1 MTEARQQ
8 VQAHLDEL
16 SVTSRRHRGVLRR
29 LREPATIAD
38 LVDAT
43 ALSRRAV
50 ETLLRLAAPDLDRVG
65 DTYRLAADGYDDLA
79 LPDGAPLAWT
89 GREDPALAERLAP
102 LIAAAP
108 PPVTHLDH
116 VPATPASVAR
126 RATWMADELWL
137 PGATVAFVGDHDL
150 TSVAL
155 ALAVPDVQVVV
166 VDVDTR
172 LLDFLRD
179 VLPDARLHHLDLRDP
194 LPAHLAGTVDAFV
207 TDPPY
212 TPTGAALFVA
222 RGLAM
227 LRGGPVGTLH
237 RRGLLAYGYGEELPT
252 LGLKVQRAVQDLEV
266 VFEQVLPRFGRYVGA
281 QAVGSASDWYVLA
294 PTPRTAR
301 AVARFTVPDERIYTH
316 GRQSLEAVPGG
327 GVASG
332 TQAVP
337 ASDAEGGAPVPDPA
351 DVLRADPADVLRAR
365 LAAHEAAT
373 VRAAA
378 VTALAKGLRA
388 AGQRPTK
395 AQVRDLV
402 AGVLVQAP
410 GALGGV
416 DGDQRLGE
424 LDDEARAALT
434 SALIGL
440 LPAASA

>member
-1 MTEARQQ
+1 MTQARQQ
-8 VQAHLDEL
+8 LQAHLDEL
-16 SVTSRRHRGVLRR
+16 SVTSRRHRGVLRL

-43 ALSRRAV
+43 ALSRRAI
-50 ETLLRLAAPDLDRVG
+50 ETLLRLAGPDLDRVG
-65 DTYRLAADGYDDLA
+65 DTYRLVAAGYDELA
-79 LPDGAPLAWT
+79 LPDDAPLAWT
-89 GREDPALAERLAP
+89 GREDPALADRLLP

-108 PPVTHLDH
+108 PPVKHLDH

-137 PGATVAFVGDHDL
+137 PGATVAFIGDHDL

-155 ALAVPDVQVVV
+155 ALAVPDVRVVV
-166 VDVDTR
+166 VDLDTR
-172 LLDFLRD
+172 LLEYLRE
-179 VLPDARLHHLDLRDP
+179 VLPGAELHHLDLRDP
-194 LPAHLAGTVDAFV
+194 LPAPLVGVADAFV

-222 RGLAM
+222 RGLTM
-227 LRGGPVGTLH
+227 LRGGPGAVH
-237 RRGLLAYGYGEELPT
+237 RRGLLAYGYGEQLPT

-316 GRQSLEAVPGG
+316 GRQSLEAEPESA
-327 GVASG
+327 AS
-332 TQAVP
+332 P
-337 ASDAEGGAPVPDPA
+337 AAA
-351 DVLRADPADVLRAR
+351 ADPADVLRAR
-365 LAAHEAAT
+365 LAEHEAST

-378 VTALAKGLRA
+378 VTALAKALRA
-388 AGQRPTK
+388 AGERPSK

-402 AGVLVQAP
+402 AGVLAP
-410 GALGGV
+410 AGSTVPDGETAPDGDERLGAL
-416 DGDQRLGE
+416 DPA
-424 LDDEARAALT
+424 ARAAVA
-434 SALIGL
+434 SALVAL
-440 LPAASA
+440 LPPSSGRPGPA

>member
-1 MTEARQQ
+1 MTQAREQ
-8 VQAHLDEL
+8 VRAHLDEL
-16 SVTSRRHRGVLRR
+16 SVTSRRHRGLLRR

-50 ETLLRLAAPDLDRVG
+50 ETLLRLAGPDLEQIG
-65 DTYRLAADGYDDLA
+65 DTYALAADGYDELA

-89 GREDPALAERLAP
+89 GREDPALVDRLIP

-108 PPVTHLDH
+108 PPVKHFDH
-116 VPATPASVAR
+116 VPATRASVAR
-126 RATWMADELWL
+126 RATWLADELWL
-137 PGATVAFVGDHDL
+137 PGATIAFVGDHDL

-155 ALAVPDVQVVV
+155 ALAVPDVRIVV
-166 VDVDTR
+166 VDLDAR
-172 LLDFLRD
+172 LLDHLRE
-179 VLPDARLHHLDLRDP
+179 VLPDAELHHLDLRDP
-194 LPAHLAGTVDAFV
+194 LPTHLVGTADAFV

-227 LRGGPVGTLH
+227 LRGGSAGAVH

-252 LGLKVQRAVQDLEV
+252 LGLKVQRAVQDLDV

-316 GRQSLEAVPGG
+316 GRQSQEAVPAGSEPQG
-327 GVASG
+327 GVANSP
-332 TQAVP
+332 AVNGP
-337 ASDAEGGAPVPDPA
+337 VSDDASPDRLGAGGPHLP
-351 DVLRADPADVLRAR
+351 ADPADVLRAR
-365 LAAHEAAT
+365 LAEHAAST

-378 VTALAKGLRA
+378 VTALA
-388 AGQRPTK
+388 
-395 AQVRDLV
+395 
-402 AGVLVQAP
+402 
-410 GALGGV
+410 
-416 DGDQRLGE
+416 
-424 LDDEARAALT
+424 
-434 SALIGL
+434 
-440 LPAASA
+440 

>member
-1 MTEARQQ
+1 MTQARQQ

-16 SVTSRRHRGVLRR
+16 SVTSRRHRGLLRR

-65 DTYRLAADGYDDLA
+65 DTYRLVADGYDGLA

-89 GREDPALAERLAP
+89 GREDPDLAERLAP

-137 PGATVAFVGDHDL
+137 PGATIAFVGDHDL

-166 VDVDTR
+166 VDLDTR
-172 LLDFLRD
+172 LLDYLRD
-179 VLPDARLHHLDLRDP
+179 VLPGPLLHHLDLRDP

-327 GVASG
+327 GVAPG
-332 TQAVP
+332 VEAVP
-337 ASDAEGGAPVPDPA
+337 ASAAKGAVALGTDPA
-351 DVLRADPADVLRAR
+351 EVLRADPAEVLRAR

-388 AGQRPTK
+388 AGQRPAK

-402 AGVLVQAP
+402 AGVLAHAQ
-410 GALGGV
+410 GAV

-434 SALIGL
+434 AALVGL
-440 LPAASA
+440 LPATSA